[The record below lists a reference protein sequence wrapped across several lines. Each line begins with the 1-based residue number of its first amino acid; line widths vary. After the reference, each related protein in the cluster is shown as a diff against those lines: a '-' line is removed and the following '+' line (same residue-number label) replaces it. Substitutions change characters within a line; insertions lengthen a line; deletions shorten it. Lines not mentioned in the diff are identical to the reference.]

1 MAKRAANIATVLPPL
16 TMASSALAFH
26 KSISLETAK
35 ERNIWVPENYDMKI
49 FIHSHYKGDW
59 IQPWKVYTK
68 PNGVVWL
75 VKLFFSLVNGRFNLF
90 ISTNGPEGL
99 LAFVTSK
106 LLRKPIIVNDT
117 TWFWASSVLSH
128 LYWPFARYVSK
139 HCAVFC
145 VVGSRVVSFW
155 RQSGLEVEKAEV
167 VHFYVSQ
174 AKLSRTNI
182 MVAKQL
188 KEKYCGKKIVLYL
201 GRLIR
206 RKGVDYLL
214 DAFANVTKEVP
225 ETVLII
231 AGEGPEKLRL
241 QKRCRELSLNNVVFT
256 GYVSEEEKAGFFLLS
271 DFIVYP
277 TVTIIVPE
285 EWGLAVNEAMSVGK
299 PAVVTTAVGCAFELV
314 KPGITGF
321 VVPEKDAMHL
331 SDAIKKLLID
341 DESRIRMGEA
351 SKELI
356 KREYTYSQMDSR
368 MNEVVKS
375 ILFG

>member
-1 MAKRAANIATVLPPL
+1 MAKRTANIATVLPPL

-35 ERNIWVPENYDMKI
+35 ERNIWVPENYDMEI

-59 IQPWKVYTK
+59 VQPWKVYTK
-68 PNGVVWL
+68 PNGIVWL

-106 LLRKPIIVNDT
+106 LLKKPIIINDT

-128 LYWPFARYVSK
+128 LYWPFARFVSK
-139 HCAVFC
+139 HCTVFC

-155 RQSGLEVEKAEV
+155 RRSGLDVEKAEV

-174 AKLSRTNI
+174 AKPVQANF

-188 KEKYCGKKIVLYL
+188 RERYGGRKVVLYL
-201 GRLIR
+201 GRLIK
-206 RKGVDYLL
+206 RKGIEYLL
-214 DAFANVTKEVP
+214 EAFAKVTREVP
-225 ETVLII
+225 DTVLII
-231 AGEGPEKLRL
+231 AGDGPEKILL
-241 QKRCRELSLNNVVFT
+241 QNRCKELSLDNVLFT
-256 GYVSEEEKAGFFLLS
+256 GYVPEEEKASFLLLS
-271 DFIVYP
+271 DLIVYP
-277 TVTIIVPE
+277 TVTITIPE
-285 EWGLAVNEAMSVGK
+285 EWGLAVNEAMSVAK

-321 VVPEKDAMHL
+321 VVPERNTVQL
-331 SDAIKKLLID
+331 SAAIEKLLID
-341 DESRIRMGEA
+341 DEARLKMGKA
-351 SKELI
+351 SEELI
-356 KREYTYSQMDSR
+356 KQEYTYGYMELR
-368 MNEVVKS
+368 MNSIVKK
-375 ILFG
+375 ILYR